1 MNIRGPYVHG
11 IWTGG
16 VGNEESLSG
25 RAKFILDTF
34 YNYLK
39 DNYTDQE
46 IAELNVIDVGSYDG
60 FLSHEISKK
69 IKVKSITSLE
79 PRIKNFQK
87 GQFIRRELKIS
98 DEVIYRNGD
107 LEDLIANG
115 EIFDVV
121 FCVGVLHHISDVQ
134 SFISKLTKITN
145 KCMFIEFITY
155 EDSTKQI
162 NLILHPFL
170 KRRLIKIN
178 NDQIE
183 TKDIIYS
190 KIPKLYGIS
199 AFKAESNYLDGST
212 IDTSLV
218 TLPSYEHIKLVLYLN
233 GFDSIL
239 LVNSNEYRKNLRY
252 EQRKF
257 NAVILGAQKSLSSF
271 SLESLA
277 SSHERYFIF
286 HILPKF
292 SINFLTQ
299 VINQPLI
306 FSLINKLYAKSR
318 ENYLLNKIHKV
329 FLNLISTQDRL
340 IWMNFIH
347 NPTVKIK
354 FEIAKYHYH
363 NNNFDSANLILNDI
377 LQIPNSDW
385 RSCYRSLFLL
395 ALIENGQ
402 RKSLL
407 VEDLKISNPNF
418 PMDLLTEI

>member
-1 MNIRGPYVHG
+1 M
-11 IWTGG
+11 GG

-25 RAKFILDTF
+25 RAKFLLDTF
-34 YNYLK
+34 CNYLK
-39 DNYTDQE
+39 DKYTDKE

-87 GQFIRRELKIS
+87 GHFLRKELKIS

-107 LEDLIANG
+107 LEELIANS

-121 FCVGVLHHISDVQ
+121 FCVGVLHHISDLQ
-134 SFISKLTKITN
+134 SFITKLTKITN
-145 KCMFIEFITY
+145 KYMFIEFITY

-162 NLILHPFL
+162 NQILHPFL

-190 KIPKLYGIS
+190 KIPKLYAIS

-218 TLPSYEHIKLVLYLN
+218 TLPSYEHVKLILYLN
-233 GFDSIL
+233 GFDSNL

-252 EQRKF
+252 KQRKF
-257 NAVILGAQKSLSSF
+257 HAVILGAQKSLSSF

-277 SSHERYFIF
+277 SSYERYFIF

-292 SINFLTQ
+292 SIKLLIQ
-299 VINQPLI
+299 IINRPSILSI
-306 FSLINKLYAKSR
+306 TNKILDKARKNHLINKIYKL
-318 ENYLLNKIHKV
+318 
-329 FLNLISTQDRL
+329 FLNLIPNQDRL

-354 FEIAKYHYH
+354 FEIAKYYFH
-363 NNNFDSANLILNDI
+363 NSNFDSAKLILNDI

-395 ALIENGQ
+395 ALTEKGP
-402 RKSLL
+402 RKSVL
-407 VEDLKISNPNF
+407 VEDLKMSNPNF
-418 PMDLLTEI
+418 PIDLLTEI